1 MKTTFPR
8 TAVLIAGLITFTI
21 LGCSEPQE
29 TAPAAAADSQTT
41 EDTHDHGSGMAAM
54 KEGLAELSEADH
66 ASAMKQHVCPVSG
79 EMLGTMGKP
88 IMVSVSNQ
96 DVWVCCNGC
105 TETLKADPE
114 KYLAKLRSGS
124 EHAGHEVHEGHS
136 DHSEHKGHSDHKEH
150 ADET

>member
-1 MKTTFPR
+1 MRTTFFT
-8 TAVLIAGLITFTI
+8 TAVVFTGLTAFTMP
-21 LGCSEPQE
+21 GCSEPQD
-29 TAPAAAADSQTT
+29 TAPGTTAAKDSQTT

-54 KEGLAELSEADH
+54 EDGLVEHSKADH

-88 IMVSVSNQ
+88 IIVSVSNQ

-114 KYLAKLRSGS
+114 KYLAKLKSGT
-124 EHAGHEVHEGHS
+124 EDAAQEGHM
-136 DHSEHKGHSDHKEH
+136 DHSGQQDHGDHKDH
-150 ADET
+150 AEGT